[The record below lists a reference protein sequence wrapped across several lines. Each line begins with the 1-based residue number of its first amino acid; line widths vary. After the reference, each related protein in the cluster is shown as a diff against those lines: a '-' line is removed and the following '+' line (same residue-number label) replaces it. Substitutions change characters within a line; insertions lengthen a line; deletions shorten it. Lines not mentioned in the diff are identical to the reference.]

1 MRAWE
6 IRRWPFA
13 TLFALVG
20 ATLSAQDLGPEHR
33 RWLEEEVPY
42 IITEREAEVF
52 AALGSALERDR
63 FIEAFWQKRD
73 PVPGTPENEF
83 RDEHLRRLA
92 HANREL
98 RGEAFTEGWRT
109 DRGRMYIILGPPR
122 SIETFEFH
130 NNLHDTE
137 LWFYQGDRSRNLP
150 SFFHLLFFRRQEA
163 AQYRLFTPGVDTPGD
178 LLRGPARSVPEQD
191 MEQLR
196 RISLELARAALAV
209 DASEPV
215 DFMGGTVG
223 LGSVGA
229 LARIEAS
236 PTLAVRHD
244 DLDAWERY
252 RDRVSAEYSFNF
264 IPSEAAFSVLVGPDG
279 TRYLHFSVEV
289 DLDRVAL
296 DRSPDGSRAFTT
308 LDATLEITDPAGRLV
323 LRDERESFLRLTA
336 TQLGSVQGSNLAYQD
351 GVPLVPGEYGVML
364 ILRNRVSSQ
373 YTVAEGSVR
382 VTELRPGVPAL
393 SDLVLGFRTEVMDD
407 DPPATFR
414 TFQAGPT
421 RIHPAPGGVFPIGG
435 TAHVAFQ
442 VLSSDPSHEIHVAL
456 LGEDGGRLKQRTR
469 GAPESGSP
477 LLSEPFPL
485 DGVEPGRYQLRVE
498 LRDRTGAT
506 LAAAEAPL
514 AVSPRAAI
522 GRAGV
527 FARRSFDAN
536 RPALVA
542 TVLGDQYWEMGR
554 ADEAETL
561 YRRAVAADDRDVPQ
575 ARWKL
580 AAAHLRAGRVEA
592 ALALLLP
599 LQYTHPDQYEVAVGL
614 GLGFYLKHNYR
625 AAVVHLERAASL
637 GPAPP
642 GVLNALGDAWI
653 SLDETEKATEAFRR
667 SVALDPEQPRIR
679 ERLRSLQSGTPHD
692 H

>member
-1 MRAWE
+1 MRRGAL
-6 IRRWPFA
+6 A
-13 TLFALVG
+13 TLFALVVG
-20 ATLSAQDLGPEHR
+20 SAASGQEPGPEHR

-52 AALGSALERDR
+52 AALGSSLERDR
-63 FIEAFWQKRD
+63 FIEAFWRKRD
-73 PVPGTPENEF
+73 PIPGTPENEF
-83 RDEHLRRLA
+83 REEHYRRLA

-122 SIETFEFH
+122 GVETFEFH

-150 SFFHLLFFRRQEA
+150 SFFHLVFFRRQEA
-163 AQYRLFTPGVDTPGD
+163 TQYRLFTPGVDTPGD
-178 LLRGPARSVPEQD
+178 LLRGPARSFPEQD

-252 RDRVSAEYSFNF
+252 GDRVSAEYSFNF
-264 IPSEAAFSVLVGPDG
+264 VPSEATFAILFGSDG
-279 TRYLHFSVEV
+279 TPYLHYSVEV
-289 DLDRVAL
+289 SLEHLAL
-296 DRSPDGSRAFTT
+296 DRSPDGARAFTT
-308 LDATLEITDPAGRLV
+308 LDATLEVRDPGGV
-323 LRDERESFLRLTA
+323 LLLSDGKESFLRLSEAQLESVGEA
-336 TQLGSVQGSNLAYQD
+336 TFAYQD
-351 GVPLVPGEYGVML
+351 SVPLIPGDHEVLL

-373 YTVAEGSVR
+373 YTVAEGSIR
-382 VTELRPGVPAL
+382 VPRTRSDAPEL
-393 SDLVLGFRTEVMDD
+393 SDLVVGFRTEEMPEA
-407 DPPATFR
+407 DPEDVR
-414 TFQAGPT
+414 TFQWGPT
-421 RIHPAPGGVFPIGG
+421 RIHPTPGGVFPIGH
-435 TAHVAFQ
+435 TAHIAFQ
-442 VLSSDPSHEIHVAL
+442 VLSPDPSQEIHLSL
-456 LGEDGGRLKQRTR
+456 LGGN
-469 GAPESGSP
+469 GAVLVEQTHPVPGNAP
-477 LLSEPFPL
+477 ALVSEPLPL
-485 DGVEPGRYQLRVE
+485 DGVEPGRYRLRVE
-498 LRDRTGAT
+498 LRDRSDAT
-506 LAAAEAPL
+506 LAVSEAPIT
-514 AVSPRAAI
+514 VSPRAAI
-522 GRAGV
+522 PRAGV
-527 FARRSFDAN
+527 FARRSFEPT
-536 RPALVA
+536 RPALLA
-542 TVLGDQYWEMGR
+542 TVLGDQYRETGR
-554 ADEAETL
+554 AAEAEAL
-561 YRRAVAADDRDVPQ
+561 YRQAVEADDRDVPQ

-580 AAAHLRAGRVEA
+580 AAAHLRARRVEA

-614 GLGFYLKHNYR
+614 GLGFYLKRNYR
-625 AAVVHLERAASL
+625 AATGHLERAASL

-642 GVLNALGDAWI
+642 GVLNALGESWAA
-653 SLDETEKATEAFRR
+653 LEEPGKAVQAFRR
-667 SVALDPEQPRIR
+667 SVEIDPEQPQIR
-679 ERLRSLQSGTPHD
+679 ERLRSLESGNPHD

>member
-1 MRAWE
+1 MRRGAL
-6 IRRWPFA
+6 A
-13 TLFALVG
+13 TLFALVVG
-20 ATLSAQDLGPEHR
+20 SAASGQEPGPEHR

-52 AALGSALERDR
+52 AALGSSLERDR
-63 FIEAFWQKRD
+63 FIEAFWRKRD
-73 PVPGTPENEF
+73 PIPGTPENEF
-83 RDEHLRRLA
+83 REEHYRRLA

-122 SIETFEFH
+122 GVETFEFH

-150 SFFHLLFFRRQEA
+150 SFFHLVFFRRQEA
-163 AQYRLFTPGVDTPGD
+163 TQYRLFTPGVDTPGD
-178 LLRGPARSVPEQD
+178 LLRGPARSFPEQD

-264 IPSEAAFSVLVGPDG
+264 VQSEATFAVLHGPDG
-279 TRYLHFSVEV
+279 TPFLHFSVEV
-289 DLDRVAL
+289 DLEHLAL
-296 DRSPDGSRAFTT
+296 DRSADESRVFTT
-308 LDATLEITDPAGRLV
+308 LDATLEITDATGRLI
-323 LRDERESFLRLTA
+323 LNDERESFLQLTA
-336 TQLGSVQGSNLAYQD
+336 DQLASVRGSTLAYQD
-351 GVPLVPGEYGVML
+351 GVPLVPGEHEVML

-373 YTVAEGSVR
+373 YTVAEASVR
-382 VTELRPGVPAL
+382 APKVRAGVPAL
-393 SDLVLGFRTEVMDD
+393 SDLVVGFRTEVMDD
-407 DPPATFR
+407 DPPTTFR
-414 TFQAGPT
+414 TFQTGPT
-421 RIHPAPGGVFPIGG
+421 RIHPAPGGVFPIGD
-435 TAHVAFQ
+435 TVHLAFQ
-442 VLSSDPSHEIHVAL
+442 VLAPDPSHGIHLAL
-456 LGEDGGRLKQRTR
+456 LGEDDDILAERTR
-469 GAPESGSP
+469 AAPENDLS

-485 DGVEPGRYQLRVE
+485 DGVGPGRYRLRVA
-498 LRDRTGAT
+498 LRDPTGAT
-506 LAAAEAPL
+506 LATAEAPI
-514 AVSPRAAI
+514 AVSPRASI
-522 GRAGV
+522 PRAGV
-527 FARRSFDAN
+527 FARRSFDAT
-536 RPALVA
+536 RPALLA

-561 YRRAVAADDRDVPQ
+561 FRRAVEADDPKAPQ

-614 GLGFYLKHNYR
+614 GLGFYLKRNYR
-625 AAVVHLERAASL
+625 AATGHLERAASL

-642 GVLNALGDAWI
+642 GVLNALGESWAA
-653 SLDETEKATEAFRR
+653 LEEPGKAVQAFRR
-667 SVALDPEQPRIR
+667 SVEIDPEQPQIR
-679 ERLRSLQSGTPHD
+679 ERLRSLESGNPHD